1 MYLILCFILA
11 LIILLY
17 ILSISK
23 NYYNYELFYAG
34 SCGNEE
40 VYRAINA
47 VSTDIC
53 KLNNKLELK
62 IKNPNKYIKMY
73 KWYELQSG
81 SREAVERRNASLS
94 KSELAKQDADST
106 AAAQQVIARDSKPE
120 SLGPEPKTKEGKVV
134 RSVVTNTIDQQT
146 NSMSD
151 AKLRENWINAKTQE
165 FLREE
170 FDNSDDKDDQ
180 KAAKILAINTA
191 NKLTIAQM
199 RASLKNIQRRNFKA
213 TSGQVKAGNLDNDAE
228 VSPDSPSRGPAPGAI
243 PSNATQYMP

>member
-1 MYLILCFILA
+1 MYLILCFILV
-11 LIILLY
+11 LIILLN
-17 ILSISK
+17 ILSLSK
-23 NYYNYELFYAG
+23 KYYNYELFYAG
-34 SCGNEE
+34 GCGNEE
-40 VYRAINA
+40 LFKAINT

-81 SREAVERRNASLS
+81 SNAVVERRNASLS
-94 KSELAKQDADST
+94 SAELAQQDANST

-120 SLGPEPKTKEGKVV
+120 SLGAEPKTKEGKIV
-134 RSVVTNTIDQQT
+134 RKAITNTIDQQT

-151 AKLRENWINAKTQE
+151 AKLKESWINAKTNE
-165 FLREE
+165 ILREE
-170 FDNSDDKDDQ
+170 FDNSDKESDQ
-180 KAAKILAINTA
+180 SNAKILAINTA

-213 TSGQVKAGNLDNDAE
+213 SSKQVQSGNLKDG
-228 VSPDSPSRGPAPGAI
+228 PSAM